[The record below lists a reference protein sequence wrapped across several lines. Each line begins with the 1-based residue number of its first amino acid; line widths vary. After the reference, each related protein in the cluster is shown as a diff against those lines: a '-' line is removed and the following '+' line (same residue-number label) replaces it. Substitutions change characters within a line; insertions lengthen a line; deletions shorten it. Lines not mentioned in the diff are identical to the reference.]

1 MTGAISKLASTP
13 FFLLPDISG
22 NHFYEASCDSW
33 SRLGRVRGQGRLCQR
48 RFKLGKA
55 RSEGKRDPSFLGR
68 ALAGPEPAQLCR
80 AQPGCLSALSPELQ
94 VPSAKQSLQRSAS
107 NVSVTIKRI
116 KRI

>member
-1 MTGAISKLASTP
+1 MIHGAIWGGSEGKGAS
-13 FFLLPDISG
+13 
-22 NHFYEASCDSW
+22 
-33 SRLGRVRGQGRLCQR
+33 RKR

-68 ALAGPEPAQLCR
+68 VLASPEPAQLWQ
-80 AQPGCLSALSPELQ
+80 AQLGCLSAQSPELQ
-94 VPSAKQSLQRSAS
+94 VPSAQQSLQRSAP